1 MVLFVTANM
10 CYTLYKISY
19 GDLLIVQ
26 EFARQLLFIK
36 NVISVILNDNNHD
49 HCYGKTIMP
58 LRLRVKITQDTSTK
72 LIYSLSSY
80 GVFRLFI
87 DEKNDKTYADKQ

>member
-1 MVLFVTANM
+1 MITIMITA
-10 CYTLYKISY
+10 
-19 GDLLIVQ
+19 
-26 EFARQLLFIK
+26 IK
-36 NVISVILNDNNHD
+36 
-49 HCYGKTIMP
+49 KTIMP

-87 DEKNDKTYADKQ
+87 DEKNDKTYAEKQ